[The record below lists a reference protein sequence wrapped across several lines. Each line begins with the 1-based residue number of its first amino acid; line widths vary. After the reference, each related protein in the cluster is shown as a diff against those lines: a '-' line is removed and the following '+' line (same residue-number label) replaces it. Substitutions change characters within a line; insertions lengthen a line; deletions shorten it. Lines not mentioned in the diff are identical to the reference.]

1 MTASFV
7 AYVDESGDEGF
18 KFLPN
23 EKGSSRWFVL
33 SAMVIRREND
43 LLVVQLARQAR
54 ELLKKDAKK
63 TLHFRELR
71 HEQRV
76 PLARLIGD
84 APVRTV
90 SVMVHKPSISEPEI
104 FQHQAYALYHYATRL
119 LVERV
124 SWLCRDHHRTGQGD
138 GTVEIVFSNRSAMSY
153 DNLRGYL
160 NQLKTDQA
168 GGDVRVDWRVVDPA
182 RIRAVNHDQLAGL
195 QLADAVASGV
205 FFAVHRNPYGEY
217 EDRYLRLMGKTI
229 YRNKGSAD
237 GYGLKLWCA
246 DASESTR
253 VLEAADAGRQVR

>member
-23 EKGSSRWFVL
+23 EQGSSRWFVL
-33 SAMVIRREND
+33 SAMVIRKEND
-43 LLVVQLARQAR
+43 LQVVQLARQAR

-63 TLHFRELR
+63 ALHFRELR

-90 SVMVHKPSISEPEI
+90 SVLVHKPSISK
-104 FQHQAYALYHYATRL
+104 
-119 LVERV
+119 
-124 SWLCRDHHRTGQGD
+124 
-138 GTVEIVFSNRSAMSY
+138 
-153 DNLRGYL
+153 
-160 NQLKTDQA
+160 LKFGQA
-168 GGDVRVDWRVVDPA
+168 GSDVRVDWSVVDPQ

-205 FFAVHRNPYGEY
+205 FFSVHRNPYGEY

-229 YRNKGSAD
+229 YRNKGTVD
-237 GYGLKLWCA
+237 GYGLKFWCA
-246 DASESTR
+246 DGAETAR
-253 VLEAADAGRQVR
+253 VLQAADALRQSG